1 MRIDDEVELFSPDAK
16 TPAQKQA
23 ENFADFIEH
32 GPGLRGNQHT
42 WIVAKNT
49 PRGMVLKGGLGVM
62 GVGQMWMVATPSDRD
77 NLEYA
82 TAPEILFWTR
92 RDLARAAWVRTG
104 MAIAGFDVWW
114 STRVKAMASSRLD
127 WGCPPLILA
136 IAAWNG
142 ARGRDSLA
150 AMPPDDGA
158 AFEQWYQRLVFELT
172 EETVVEKHDRSR
184 SVPVMY
190 ALSQSEAAQ

>member
-1 MRIDDEVELFSPDAK
+1 MKIDDEMDLFIVDAK
-16 TPAQKQA
+16 TPSQKQA
-23 ENFADFIEH
+23 ENLVDFFNN
-32 GPGLRGNQHT
+32 GPGFRGNRHT

-49 PRGMVLKGGLGVM
+49 PRDMVLKGGLGGV
-62 GVGQMWMVATPSDRD
+62 GVGQTWTAAAPSDHD

-82 TAPEILFWTR
+82 MAPEIALWTR
-92 RDLARAAWVRTG
+92 RDLARAAWAMTG
-104 MAIAGFDVWW
+104 MEISEFDHWW
-114 STRVKAMASSRLD
+114 ATRVKAMASARQD

-158 AFEQWYQRLVFELT
+158 AFEQWYGGLTFELT
-172 EETVVEKHDRSR
+172 DEETIAKDGPR
-184 SVPVMY
+184 
-190 ALSQSEAAQ
+190 EAVLKLVR

>member
-1 MRIDDEVELFSPDAK
+1 MKIDDEMDLFIVDAK
-16 TPAQKQA
+16 TPSQKQTDNLVDFF
-23 ENFADFIEH
+23 EN
-32 GPGLRGNQHT
+32 GPGLRGNRHT

-49 PRGMVLKGGLGVM
+49 PRNMVLRGGLGGV
-62 GVGQMWMVATPSDRD
+62 GVGQMWTAATPSDHD

-82 TAPEILFWTR
+82 TAPEIAFLTR
-92 RDLARAAWVRTG
+92 RDLARAAWAMTG
-104 MAIAGFDVWW
+104 TEISRFDVWW
-114 STRVKAMASSRLD
+114 QTRVKAMASARRD

-158 AFEQWYQRLVFELT
+158 AFEQWYGGLTFELT
-172 EETVVEKHDRSR
+172 DEETVVEDRPR
-184 SVPVMY
+184 EAVPKLVK
-190 ALSQSEAAQ
+190 